1 MKVLAICGLPGSGKT
16 TAIGAINDLGYVI
29 TMGDVVRNEAK
40 LRNLEYSGKNLG
52 IIAKELRKIGG
63 SDIIAIKCVELIRSE
78 IRNVVFVDGVRS
90 LSEVNI
96 FRKFWKFPL
105 IAIVVNEEV
114 RFERLFKRNRNDDPK
129 NLFELKKRDKR
140 EIDFG
145 LENLIKNADYV
156 IVNDSNKEILKK
168 NTRET
173 VLKILQTY

>member
-16 TAIGAINDLGYVI
+16 TAINAICDLGYVI

-52 IIAKELRKIGG
+52 KIAKDLRKLGG
-63 SDIIAIKCVELIRSE
+63 SDIIAIKCVELIKSKAQN
-78 IRNVVFVDGVRS
+78 IVFVDGVRS
-90 LSEVNI
+90 IAEGKI
-96 FRKFWKFPL
+96 FRKFWKFPI

-114 RFERLFKRNRNDDPK
+114 RFERLFKRNRDDDPK
-129 NLFELKKRDKR
+129 NLYELKERDER

-145 LENLIKNADYV
+145 LEKLIKNADYT

-168 NTRET
+168 KTRAT
-173 VLKILQTY
+173 VFEILQTY